1 MTNTIE
7 TTIVN
12 ALKTHGWF
20 VRHGA
25 AIATKIF
32 DTCVGEKEAFVYL
45 LNLRNTFIFILAGE
59 YVSQGRNILSTNNVT
74 IPKNSDPQEIYK
86 LTSQFAN
93 NIEIT
98 VADSYAVRLLKL
110 GVKP

>member
-45 LNLRNTFIFILAGE
+45 LNLKEHIYFYFGWGVREPGKE
-59 YVSQGRNILSTNNVT
+59 YI
-74 IPKNSDPQEIYK
+74 KH
-86 LTSQFAN
+86 
-93 NIEIT
+93 
-98 VADSYAVRLLKL
+98 
-110 GVKP
+110 

>member
-1 MTNTIE
+1 LDYAGEQHMTNTIE

-20 VRHGA
+20 VRGGA

-45 LNLRNTFIFILAGE
+45 LNLSNSFIFFSGE
-59 YVSQGRNILSTNNVT
+59 YVSQGRNILSTN
-74 IPKNSDPQEIYK
+74 
-86 LTSQFAN
+86 
-93 NIEIT
+93 
-98 VADSYAVRLLKL
+98 
-110 GVKP
+110 